1 MTRLQATVALLQAW
15 LDYFPDPPTWTG
27 ELQRRAVPANT
38 DPKQLGYV
46 ACDQCHG
53 DGCRACRFKGR
64 FVGDPYLA
72 ERGLLPE
79 TATSYARF
87 VNCPTCGGWGRLC
100 ADSNVRPSN
109 DHPVCDECLG
119 LGKVQGLAGG
129 MLRVDLDG
137 EGQGRIRM
145 EDPTLDALAAGHE
158 RRDDLAIY
166 HDLADGLVVLKDLD
180 RYGHLLVEWVW
191 IMGAQSPESLPAE
204 GTLRLVNATRTLEA
218 GLPDRFEK
226 KLPGEVRA
234 QVEHRLAMRSRWN
247 GWAQAKG
254 RGVSEKQARRDAEI
268 ARLYETGNW
277 SQDALAR
284 KFGLGQQAV
293 SKIVKRAS

>member
-38 DPKQLGYV
+38 DPKHLGYV

-53 DGCRACRFKGR
+53 EGCRACRFKGR

-72 ERGLLPE
+72 ERGLMPE
-79 TATSYARF
+79 TAMSYARF
-87 VNCPTCGGWGRLC
+87 VNCPTCGGWGRLS
-100 ADSNVRPSN
+100 ADSNARPSN
-109 DHPVCDECLG
+109 DHPVCDKCLG
-119 LGKVQGLAGG
+119 TGRVPGLAGG
-129 MLRVDLDG
+129 ILRVELGDG
-137 EGQGRIRM
+137 TVRDRT
-145 EDPTLDALAAGHE
+145 EDATLDALALGHE
-158 RRDDLAIY
+158 RRDTLGIYVELKHGLDLMKA
-166 HDLADGLVVLKDLD
+166 ADPH
-180 RYGHLLVEWVW
+180 GHLLVEWVW
-191 IMGAQSPESLPAE
+191 VMGAQSPESLPLQ
-204 GTLRLVNATRTLEA
+204 GLVRLVNATRTLEA

-268 ARLYETGNW
+268 ARLYESGNW

-293 SKIVKRAS
+293 SKIVRRVA